1 MVGCEGAGIPDDDTE
16 AVVAAGVNVPVD
28 GTGGGGAAVDGTA
41 METEAPEIDMDA
53 DTRLLEI
60 ALLRWYW

>member
-1 MVGCEGAGIPDDDTE
+1 MVGCEVAGTSDEDSD
-16 AVVAAGVNVPVD
+16 AFMAAGVNVPVD
-28 GTGGGGAAVDGTA
+28 GTGGGGAAVDDTV
-41 METEAPEIDMDA
+41 MEPEAPEIDMDA